1 MGFVSWGGTKG
12 TYIVPCEYLHQACG
26 VSSRSAFRRF
36 SIKHLATL
44 LLILGSSDPE
54 EEEVVVV
61 VAAVRVHKTFVQL
74 CVGDLM
80 YLVKLAVAG

>member
-1 MGFVSWGGTKG
+1 
-12 TYIVPCEYLHQACG
+12 
-26 VSSRSAFRRF
+26 
-36 SIKHLATL
+36 

-54 EEEVVVV
+54 EEEEEVVVIV
-61 VAAVRVHKTFVQL
+61 VAAVLVHKTFVQL

>member
-1 MGFVSWGGTKG
+1 
-12 TYIVPCEYLHQACG
+12 
-26 VSSRSAFRRF
+26 
-36 SIKHLATL
+36 

-54 EEEVVVV
+54 EEVVVVVV
-61 VAAVRVHKTFVQL
+61 VAAVRVHMIFVQQ

>member
-1 MGFVSWGGTKG
+1 
-12 TYIVPCEYLHQACG
+12 
-26 VSSRSAFRRF
+26 
-36 SIKHLATL
+36 

-54 EEEVVVV
+54 EEEVVVVVVVVV

>member
-1 MGFVSWGGTKG
+1 
-12 TYIVPCEYLHQACG
+12 
-26 VSSRSAFRRF
+26 
-36 SIKHLATL
+36 

-54 EEEVVVV
+54 EEEEVVVVVVV